1 MTETSTDAVIRDVPN
16 IITTKIKGL
25 KRGKTPGEDGI
36 CSDLL
41 MDAREIATLKLA
53 NYNN

>member
-36 CSDLL
+36 SIDLI
-41 MDAREIATLKLA
+41 MDPGEITTKTSQSF
-53 NYNN
+53 